1 MQPDFIFFRVVDDT
15 IKPSIVDPHGE
26 HLSDALDKLRAL
38 ADYADKF
45 GDQFLEILSLSG
57 KDADNLKLLDLKDP
71 DTRKAIAQAATAT
84 QVYAEK
90 GRTYK

>member
-1 MQPDFIFFRVVDDT
+1 MQPDFIFFREVNGE

-38 ADYADKF
+38 ADYADMF
-45 GDQFLEILSLSG
+45 GDQFLEILPLSG
-57 KDADNLKLLDLKDP
+57 TDEDNLKLLNLKDP
-71 DTRKAIAQAATAT
+71 DTRKSIEQADTAA
-84 QVYAEK
+84 QVYVEK